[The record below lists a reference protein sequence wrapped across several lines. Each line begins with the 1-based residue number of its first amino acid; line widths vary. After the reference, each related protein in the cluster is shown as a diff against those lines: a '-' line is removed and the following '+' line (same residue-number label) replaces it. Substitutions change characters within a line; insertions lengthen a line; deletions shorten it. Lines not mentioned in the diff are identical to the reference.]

1 MTKKYTRRKMENSY
15 IWYKKGLCVS
25 HLCSFRRKIVD
36 FLLQKANNV
45 DVDPYIVLYM
55 CLNS

>member
-1 MTKKYTRRKMENSY
+1 MTKKYTRRKMEK
-15 IWYKKGLCVS
+15 YKKGLCVS

-45 DVDPYIVLYM
+45 DVDPYIVLGIYV
-55 CLNS
+55 S